1 MCLNSAR
8 RQKCL
13 FSPFRSAVIWKV
25 EEHARNRVPESRVVA
40 PAPAPPTAQQ
50 ASSNLPAP
58 PPVTDAAR
66 HRFGFRVVVCLFK
79 RLYLAPF
86 VWVMLS
92 GALKL
97 FGIGRISFPSSFGIC
112 CGGLRCDWN
121 ASDSAAKSVSL
132 TLSPKYGVF

>member
-1 MCLNSAR
+1 M
-8 RQKCL
+8 

-25 EEHARNRVPESRVVA
+25 EEHARKRVPESRVVA

-66 HRFGFRVVVCLFK
+66 HRFGFRVVVFLFK

-92 GALKL
+92 GGFEAFRNWSNK
-97 FGIGRISFPSSFGIC
+97 FPLVVWHL
-112 CGGLRCDWN
+112 LRR
-121 ASDSAAKSVSL
+121 VEM
-132 TLSPKYGVF
+132 